1 MKPVGKISA
10 LCAAVA
16 VAALLGGT
24 PAHAQGDGG
33 LLGLGLLNTPSITLA
48 CFPSGQVGQG
58 NSFTGTQN
66 VGCSQSASATSTTPS
81 GNGGLTGRQTV
92 SSSATGGPGELVIA
106 GVSCPAGTV
115 VTGGGYATDL
125 NSSWDVKSSSVVEV
139 PVTPAN
145 GDGGWSAV
153 ARNTGTGSQTL
164 YVYAV
169 CFPES

>member
-1 MKPVGKISA
+1 MKPAGKISA

-58 NSFTGTQN
+58 NTSTGTQN
-66 VGCSQSASATSTTPS
+66 VGCSQSASATGTTPS
-81 GNGGLTGRQTV
+81 GDNGLTGRQV
-92 SSSATGGPGELVIA
+92 VNSNATGGPGELVEA
-106 GVSCPAGTV
+106 SVRCPAGTV
-115 VTGGGYATDL
+115 VTGGGFSTAPD
-125 NSSWDVKSSSVVEV
+125 SSWDIKSSAAVEF
-139 PVTPAN
+139 PVTPGG
-145 GDGGWSAV
+145 GDGGWSAI
-153 ARNTGTGSQTL
+153 ARNTGTGNQTL

-169 CFPES
+169 CFPGS